1 MNQVIKTIVP
11 LAPLCSRAQ
20 ESLIGAVSA
29 HRQVVLQSVSC
40 SKEHADSIR
49 RPQAPPPR
57 TDSAGWV
64 RESLL
69 RASVG
74 RVPPAARAPR
84 QESPVLAICWWKAC
98 HRLKM

>member
-49 RPQAPPPR
+49 RPRAPPPR
-57 TDSAGWV
+57 THTAGWV
-64 RESLL
+64 RERSLG
-69 RASVG
+69 ASRG
-74 RVPPAARAPR
+74 RVPPRTDAPR
-84 QESPVLAICWWKAC
+84 Q
-98 HRLKM
+98 